1 MLLAI
6 ALAAAVS
13 GTSPAQP
20 QQTSNQQPTTVAPAI
35 VDAPRDTPKE
45 GDKVICRNEPITG
58 SRFIKRVCLK
68 KFQWDQRDRDTE
80 QYQQGIM
87 DRSGTVGARGGM
99 GAGPAGP
106 F

>member
-6 ALAAAVS
+6 ALAAAVA
-13 GTSPAQP
+13 GTDPAALPQP
-20 QQTSNQQPTTVAPAI
+20 PSTPA
-35 VDAPRDTPKE
+35 AATQAANTGAARD
-45 GDKVICRNEPITG
+45 GDKLICRNEPITG